1 METKNIKVTIE
12 KAYKQYKSG
21 DEILK
26 MLALSAY
33 TKNKLISYHFYY
45 EQY

>member
-33 TKNKLISYHFYY
+33 KNKLISYHFYY
-45 EQY
+45 KQY